1 MIGRLGTSLLAK
13 EAKVETKREGEILY
27 LSKTRQSGLLEDPQ
41 QSISRAACLN
51 PRQQGSATFTIYRHF
66 REFEQVG
73 RLVKRKGKSRIIST
87 YWANDSYSKP
97 HFDGVA
103 IARMVSDGPLLVS
116 SDNRASG
123 GRSGNTPGAF
133 QCLTEG
139 YVRTVRVVCVDSAL
153 TILRVDLG
161 TLLQLIV
168 RAPCLDQPAHFPIR
182 SRLRSVE
189 GVERGIGFS
198 VDMEDI
204 GEGPCSD
211 KR

>member
-51 PRQQGSATFTIYRHF
+51 PRQQ
-66 REFEQVG
+66 
-73 RLVKRKGKSRIIST
+73 
-87 YWANDSYSKP
+87 
-97 HFDGVA
+97 
-103 IARMVSDGPLLVS
+103 GPLLVS

-189 GVERGIGFS
+189 GCKFLLESQSVRKWLMYKGFSIGFS

>member
-1 MIGRLGTSLLAK
+1 MIGRLGTSLLVK

-51 PRQQGSATFTIYRHF
+51 QRQQ
-66 REFEQVG
+66 
-73 RLVKRKGKSRIIST
+73 
-87 YWANDSYSKP
+87 
-97 HFDGVA
+97 
-103 IARMVSDGPLLVS
+103 GPLLVS

-161 TLLQLIV
+161 TLLQ
-168 RAPCLDQPAHFPIR
+168 
-182 SRLRSVE
+182 SSSSELRFS
-189 GVERGIGFS
+189 IGFS